1 MKKLNRLSN
10 SDYAKLIENEKNY
23 QKLSLAY
30 DLLDQ
35 VDDILNGFGD
45 NGVTIK
51 FQTLDFEAIDEN
63 DDNIEV
69 SQFPEYLVTE
79 LKKYIY
85 DIEMKYLRNK
95 NYKILGIKK

>member
-85 DIEMKYLRNK
+85 NLEMNYLRNE

>member
-30 DLLDQ
+30 DLLDR

-51 FQTLDFEAIDEN
+51 FQTINFEAIDEN

-85 DIEMKYLRNK
+85 NLEMNYLRNE